1 MVRVR
6 HLPTA
11 DLHTASIVTDAIEA
25 LRFEDEVGASQVAV
39 PLEDGLH
46 VEVAIAEELT
56 VVVRTSQ
63 DTANQSP
70 PCAIEALTHHPT
82 DVLAHTVM
90 ITVIETL
97 DIVLDLYQG
106 TPFALLGRGA
116 LYLLLIHVLKN
127 Q

>member
-1 MVRVR
+1 
-6 HLPTA
+6 
-11 DLHTASIVTDAIEA
+11 VTDVIEA
-25 LRFEDEVGASQVAV
+25 LRFEDEVGDSQVAV

-56 VVVRTSQ
+56 VVVQTSQ
-63 DTANQSP
+63 DPANQSL
-70 PCAIEALTHHPT
+70 PCATEAFTHHLA
-82 DVLAHTVM
+82 DVLAHTVT

-106 TPFALLGRGA
+106 TPFALLGHGA
-116 LYLLLIHVLKN
+116 LYLLSIHVLKN